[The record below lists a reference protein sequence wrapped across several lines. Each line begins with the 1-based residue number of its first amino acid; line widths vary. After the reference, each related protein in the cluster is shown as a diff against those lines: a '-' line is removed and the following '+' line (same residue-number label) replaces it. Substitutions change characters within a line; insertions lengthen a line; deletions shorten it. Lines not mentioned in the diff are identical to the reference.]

1 MDVGIG
7 LPSTLPAAGAATV
20 LEWARR
26 ADSASFSS
34 VSVLDRIVY
43 PNYEPLIALA
53 AASPVTQHVRLMT
66 SVLLAPLRNAVL
78 LAKQA
83 ASVDALSGGRLTL
96 GLGAGLRA
104 DDFQVAGVDFHT
116 RGRRFDEQ
124 LARMKR
130 VWSGE
135 SLARGAGPIGP
146 RPARAG
152 GPELLLGG
160 VSPAAAKRVGRWGD
174 GYIAGG
180 MDPAQARKFYDMA
193 DESWRLAGRPGKP
206 RFVCA
211 EYFALGPHAEE
222 GIRTYIGD
230 YYAFLGSAVGDMIES
245 IPRTEEGV
253 RATIRGFADV
263 GADELLLWPCV
274 PELDQVDRLA
284 ALVPGA

>member
-7 LPSTLPAAGAATV
+7 LPSTIPAAGAATV

-96 GLGAGLRA
+96 GLGAGLRD
-104 DDFQVAGVDFHT
+104 DDFQVVGVDFHT
-116 RGRRFDEQ
+116 RGRRFDDQ
-124 LARMKR
+124 LATMKR

-160 VSPAAAKRVGRWGD
+160 ISPAATKRVGRWSD

-180 MDPAQARKFYDMA
+180 MDPAQARKLYDMA
-193 DESWRLAGRPGKP
+193 DESWRQAGRPGKP
-206 RFVCA
+206 RFVCTA
-211 EYFALGPHAEE
+211 YFALGPHAEE

-253 RATIRGFADV
+253 RATIRGFADI
-263 GADELLLWPCV
+263 GADEVLLWPCV

-284 ALVPGA
+284 ALVPRA

>member
-7 LPSTLPAAGAATV
+7 LPSTIPAAGAATV

-43 PNYEPLIALA
+43 TNYEPLIALA

-96 GLGAGLRA
+96 GLGAGLRD
-104 DDFQVAGVDFHT
+104 DDFQVVGVDFHT

-124 LARMKR
+124 LATMKR

-152 GPELLLGG
+152 ATGTSPAEWIRPKPASSTTWPTRVGGRRAGPESRASCVLHT
-160 VSPAAAKRVGRWGD
+160 SRSAP
-174 GYIAGG
+174 
-180 MDPAQARKFYDMA
+180 M
-193 DESWRLAGRPGKP
+193 P
-206 RFVCA
+206 RRA
-211 EYFALGPHAEE
+211 
-222 GIRTYIGD
+222 
-230 YYAFLGSAVGDMIES
+230 SAPTS
-245 IPRTEEGV
+245 
-253 RATIRGFADV
+253 ATITRS
-263 GADELLLWPCV
+263 WV
-274 PELDQVDRLA
+274 PRSA
-284 ALVPGA
+284 T